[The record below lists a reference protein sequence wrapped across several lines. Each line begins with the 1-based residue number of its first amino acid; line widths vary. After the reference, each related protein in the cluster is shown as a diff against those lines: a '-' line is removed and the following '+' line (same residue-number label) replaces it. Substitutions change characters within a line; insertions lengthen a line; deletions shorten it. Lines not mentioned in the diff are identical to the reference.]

1 MKKHLL
7 LQKLGENLVYKFGK
21 NNISIY
27 NVNVLTKFSLT
38 FPNRTTHKKREENVD
53 LYCAILCILYHNLTT

>member
-38 FPNRTTHKKREENVD
+38 FPNRTTHKKKRRKCR
-53 LYCAILCILYHNLTT
+53 LILCNIVYSIP

>member
-38 FPNRTTHKKREENVD
+38 FPNRTTQKKEKKM
-53 LYCAILCILYHNLTT
+53 